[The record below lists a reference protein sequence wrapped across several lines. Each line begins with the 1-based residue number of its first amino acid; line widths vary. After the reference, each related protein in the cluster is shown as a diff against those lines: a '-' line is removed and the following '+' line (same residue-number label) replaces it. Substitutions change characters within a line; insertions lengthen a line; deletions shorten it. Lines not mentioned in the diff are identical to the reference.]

1 MNVIAIIPRTMK
13 IGQNK
18 TKIVY
23 VRSALVKVLKLE
35 TITKGDGLTR

>member
-23 VRSALVKVLKLE
+23 VRSALMKVLKLKA
-35 TITKGDGLTR
+35 ITTVDDLTN